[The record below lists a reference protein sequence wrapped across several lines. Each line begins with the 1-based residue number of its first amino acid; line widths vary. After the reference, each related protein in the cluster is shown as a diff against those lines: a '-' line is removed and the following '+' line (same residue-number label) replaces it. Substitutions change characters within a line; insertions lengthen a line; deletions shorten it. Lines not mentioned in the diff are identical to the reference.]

1 MFYKTRR
8 HVPCSFGDTL
18 VVGLGARRQGVSDV
32 PTMTELG
39 VPVVYGS
46 PFGIAGPKGMDPAVM
61 QKLHHAFKKR
71 STIPRFSRSWIV
83 TISSI
88 AT

>member
-1 MFYKTRR
+1 
-8 HVPCSFGDTL
+8 
-18 VVGLGARRQGVSDV
+18 
-32 PTMTELG
+32 MTELG

-71 STIPRFSRSWIV
+71 PTIPRFSRSWIV